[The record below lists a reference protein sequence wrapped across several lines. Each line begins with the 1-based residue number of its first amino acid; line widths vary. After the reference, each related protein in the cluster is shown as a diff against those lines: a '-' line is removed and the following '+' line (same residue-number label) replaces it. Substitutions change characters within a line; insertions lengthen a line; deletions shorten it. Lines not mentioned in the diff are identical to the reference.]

1 MGDMALL
8 LTLAMELL
16 RLTNMVHPMRPR
28 MMDMVPPQ
36 PVLIVDMVLQLIVD
50 MVLLLTLD
58 MELLRLVNMVHPMKA
73 RMMDMVPQQLVLI
86 VDMALQ
92 LIVVMVLQL
101 VVLTLD
107 TEPLRAVQEL
117 NMELQLT
124 VATAHRRNMVLL

>member
-1 MGDMALL
+1 MGDMA
-8 LTLAMELL
+8 
-16 RLTNMVHPMRPR
+16 
-28 MMDMVPPQ
+28 
-36 PVLIVDMVLQLIVD
+36 
-50 MVLLLTLD
+50 LLLTLD
-58 MELLRLVNMVHPMKA
+58 MELLRLVNMVHPVKA

-86 VDMALQ
+86 VDMAPQ

-124 VATAHRRNMVLL
+124 VATARQRNMVLLQRVNLTMEIRALMTILLKLHETDEKISSSERAEK